1 MSEGTIGPG
10 TVLAGRFTL
19 EDLLD
24 ESSGALFWRATD
36 QVLARSVAVH
46 VLPDTDPRATA
57 LLGGARSSALVSDPR
72 LLRVLDAAATDGM
85 VYVVNEWGSGV
96 SLDRLLAEGAL
107 SPRRAAWLV
116 QEVADAIA
124 VAHRNGVAH
133 GRLLPE
139 NVMISEAGS
148 VKVIGF
154 VVDAVLRS
162 PSGQRLATDGTPLTA
177 RASDVVNLAGL
188 LYAALVGR
196 WPGTVGS
203 TIPVAPTEHGRPLRP
218 RRVRAGVPRPLDAI
232 CEQVLNGELH
242 PHAAPIDTALEI
254 RAALSDFLG
263 DPAGTSAWEP
273 PGNEATSVLDR
284 SSLLAGGGPA
294 PAEADLAPGA
304 QGDNDPEA
312 TQAGAP
318 LFLDDDVSTRSSTGT
333 SAAPS
338 SGRSSTG
345 STGSTSSSRAPRSR
359 PVLPGTP
366 PEQREESQA
375 SEPSQRPLFADGRA
389 AATTGSARGSS
400 SAGSSRGG
408 YPGNGYAR
416 GYSGSNRGGSP
427 ESHREDYRGNSPGN
441 SPGTYR
447 DSSPS
452 DYSGNS
458 PSHYSGHS
466 SGNASGKPSS
476 NRSGNTSIRSA
487 PRGGSSTNGAFTGA
501 SFTGSQRSV
510 GAGNGSVPPVW
521 GPDADRPADEDRPHL
536 DPDGPDDDRPG
547 RSWLRL
553 AVVLAVLL
561 IVVVGTVI
569 ALNLGRGPADD
580 PTPVTSSSGSRSA
593 KATASVPVPIAG
605 VRDFDPEGT
614 PLPEENPGQV
624 DLAVDGKPGT
634 AWTTVTYRRTPK
646 LGGLKSGVGLLVD
659 LGKKTRVGDVRLT
672 LGGSPTSLQILAAPA
687 ATSAPT
693 STDGLTKVASE
704 TDAGTRVDLRLEKAV
719 STRWL
724 VVWLTELPP
733 VAGGFQ
739 GRVAEISVRS

>member
-154 VVDAVLRS
+154 VIDAVLRS
-162 PSGQRLATDGTPLTA
+162 SSGQRLATDGTPLTA

-284 SSLLAGGGPA
+284 SSLLDGRGPVPAG
-294 PAEADLAPGA
+294 ADLAPGA
-304 QGDNDPEA
+304 LGDNDPEA

-318 LFLDDDVSTRSSTGT
+318 LFLDDI
-333 SAAPS
+333 
-338 SGRSSTG
+338 STG
-345 STGSTSSSRAPRSR
+345 SSAGSAGAPLTR
-359 PVLPGTP
+359 PVLPATP
-366 PEQREESQA
+366 PEQREK
-375 SEPSQRPLFADGRA
+375 SEPTEDSPLEESPAPEQSQRPLFADGRA
-389 AATTGSARGSS
+389 AATTGSARRSS

-408 YPGNGYAR
+408 GYPGNGYSR
-416 GYSGSNRGGSP
+416 GYAGSDRGGSP
-427 ESHREDYRGNSPGN
+427 ENHRENYRENSPGN
-441 SPGTYR
+441 YR
-447 DSSPS
+447 ASSPS
-452 DYSGNS
+452 DYAGNS
-458 PSHYSGHS
+458 PANSPANSPVNS
-466 SGNASGKPSS
+466 PGNHAGKHPGRPSS
-476 NRSGNTSIRSA
+476 NRSGSTSVGSA
-487 PRGGSSTNGAFTGA
+487 PPGGSSTNGAFTGA

-521 GPDADRPADEDRPHL
+521 GPDADRPADEGLPSL

-605 VRDFDPEGT
+605 VRDFDPEGD
-614 PLPEENPGQV
+614 PPEENPDQV
-624 DLAVDGKPGT
+624 GLAVDGKPGT

-659 LGKKTRVGDVRLT
+659 LGEKTRVGDVRLT
-672 LGGSPTSLQILAAPA
+672 LGGSPTSLQILAAPT

-693 STDGLTKVASE
+693 STEGLTKVAS
-704 TDAGTRVDLRLEKAV
+704 DAGAGTRVDLRLEKPV

-724 VVWLTELPP
+724 VVWLTEVPP